1 MSFGALH
8 QDTLGHSC
16 LSRLS
21 HCGLIWSRKKKEK
34 GGTGVC
40 KLTST
45 QRKKAQA
52 GNDPCLTRSRRWVH

>member
-16 LSRLS
+16 LSMLS
-21 HCGLIWSRKKKEK
+21 HCGLFWPKKKIKK

-40 KLTST
+40 KLIST

-52 GNDPCLTRSRRWVH
+52 GNDPCLTRSRRRVH